1 MAELNK
7 LDTNVLER
15 VSQILDNDS
24 AMTTRT
30 GIILTMEMMSGM
42 YKSQNEMI
50 EHVQKQNGR
59 IGKSE
64 ADIEKLKENN
74 ILMWMRGNKK
84 SSIFIIIAVL
94 VLNSMINW
102 AGLRRPIL
110 HALFNHLGID
120 VPIESIP

>member
-7 LDTNVLER
+7 LDTNVLDR

-59 IGKSE
+59 IGKGE
-64 ADIEKLKENN
+64 AEIEKLKENN

-94 VLNSMINW
+94 VINSMINW

-110 HALFNHLGID
+110 HALFNNLGID

>member
-7 LDTNVLER
+7 LDTNVLDR

-59 IGKSE
+59 IGKGE
-64 ADIEKLKENN
+64 AEIEKLKENN

-84 SSIFIIIAVL
+84 SSIFIVIAVL
-94 VLNSMINW
+94 VINSMINW

-110 HALFNHLGID
+110 HALFNNLGID